1 MFWATKHTDL
11 DMFVFYLITALLGNS
26 ASSHMELH
34 CAVSEVVGL
43 ENCNWDSHLHVNA
56 GAADMPLQHQAFRL
70 CPLSCS

>member
-1 MFWATKHTDL
+1 MFWATKHIDL

-26 ASSHMELH
+26 AFSRMELH

-43 ENCNWDSHLHVNA
+43 ENCNWDSHLRVNA
-56 GAADMPLQHQAFRL
+56 GAADIPLQHQAFRL